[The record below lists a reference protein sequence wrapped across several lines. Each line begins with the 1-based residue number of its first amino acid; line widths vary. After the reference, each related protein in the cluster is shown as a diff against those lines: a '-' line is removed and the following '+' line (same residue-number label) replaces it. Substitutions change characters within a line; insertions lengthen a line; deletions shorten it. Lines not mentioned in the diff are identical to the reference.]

1 LLRILAL
8 ILTHLDTWMLGS
20 HGMEKGTYN
29 DRLAAMNRA
38 GGGEPMSIGTFR
50 SGAAVAT
57 AGLTAL
63 LFMPATAHAAT
74 TNVPCD
80 PTALNTTITNASSG
94 SILVLAPG
102 CTYTYT
108 DLSKANAND
117 ALPPIAKT
125 LTIVGNGAVIQRS
138 PTAADFRIVEIDSGG
153 SLALNSLTIRNGH
166 APASLSDGGGVFV
179 NGSNARLD
187 ARNAVTITQDVAQFG
202 GGIEDLGGALNL
214 NNSTISHSTAG
225 RAGGGL
231 DIFRDGAT
239 ATLNSSFVTDNT
251 SNFSAGGIE
260 AVNSVTVTLN
270 STSVTGNTAS
280 APGSDKSA
288 FGAGISNDS
297 PATLNLNS
305 VRILNNTATGTGGG
319 AFAGGLYNS
328 GTVTFSSGQL
338 SNNSA
343 EDSSAGGRGGGL
355 YNAAGSSTL
364 RSIFVTQNQALG
376 PGADGGGIFRN
387 SGTVPLISTLVR
399 GNTPNN
405 CGGTVPGCTN

>member
-1 LLRILAL
+1 
-8 ILTHLDTWMLGS
+8 MGV
-20 HGMEKGTYN
+20 
-29 DRLAAMNRA
+29 RA
-38 GGGEPMSIGTFR
+38 FL

-63 LFMPATAHAAT
+63 LLMPATAQATT
-74 TNVPCD
+74 TNVSCD
-80 PTALNTTITNASSG
+80 PTALNTAITSARSG
-94 SILVLAPG
+94 STLALAPG
-102 CTYTYT
+102 CMYTYT
-108 DLSKANAND
+108 DLNKANADD

-125 LTIVGNGAVIQRS
+125 LTVVGNGAIIQRS
-138 PTAADFRIVEIDSGG
+138 PTARDFRIVEIDSGG

-166 APASLSDGGGVFV
+166 APESLRDGGGVLLD
-179 NGSNARLD
+179 GSNARLD
-187 ARNAVTITQDVAQFG
+187 ARNAVTITQDVADRFG
-202 GGIEDLGGALNL
+202 GGIEDVGGALNL

-231 DIFRDGAT
+231 DVFRDGAN
-239 ATLNSSFVTDNT
+239 ATLNSSSVIDNT

-270 STSVTGNTAS
+270 STRVTGNTAS
-280 APGSDKSA
+280 ALGSGKSA

-328 GTVTFSSGQL
+328 GTLTFNSGQL
-338 SNNSA
+338 SNNTA
-343 EDSSAGGRGGGL
+343 QDSNGGGRGGGL
-355 YNAAGSSTL
+355 YNHAGSSTL
-364 RSIFVTQNQALG
+364 RSVLVTQNRALG

-387 SGTVPLISTLVR
+387 SGAVPLISTVVT

-405 CGGTVPGCTN
+405 CGNPRTVDGCSG